1 MYSYITFVLQ
11 LQKIAQLEYHNLASR
26 SNIANT
32 AINSLLQ
39 NFTSICKRY
48 TKVMATKHW
57 LQHHMFKNSS
67 DTNLIDAVIHL
78 ETAAYR
84 LQHIQVSSSTQTIV
98 S

>member
-1 MYSYITFVLQ
+1 
-11 LQKIAQLEYHNLASR
+11 
-26 SNIANT
+26 
-32 AINSLLQ
+32 
-39 NFTSICKRY
+39 
-48 TKVMATKHW
+48 MATKHW

-84 LQHIQVSSSTQTIV
+84 LQHIQVSSLTQTIV